1 MATQFQD
8 LLPAVAAL
16 ADPTQHVSLG
26 KVGELVALSPSRAQR
41 VFTAELGQSPN
52 AFDRRVRLEV
62 ASVLLRACDDRIIDV
77 AMASGFGS
85 HEHFTRAFGAHFGC
99 SPTQWR
105 RRHPTLTHDEAA
117 RAVSI
122 ARCAGLYRRPLTRK
136 RTTMHYDVAI
146 ENLDAVPVMY
156 QTRRLDREEI
166 GSALAEVL
174 PAVYG
179 YVIGAGLAPAGH
191 PFVRYVEMSP
201 AFVSIEAGVPLT
213 AAPAEPAP
221 ADTKIRTGELAA
233 GPAAVTV
240 HKGPYEDLGDAYAAI
255 ERWVESSEASLA
267 GAPWELYLTDPGEV
281 PDPSDWL
288 TKVCWP
294 VTGVS

>member
-1 MATQFQD
+1 MAGLLILLGGLMTIVTLERQTARAHVDAYRAD
-8 LLPAVAAL
+8 L
-16 ADPTQHVSLG
+16 
-26 KVGELVALSPSRAQR
+26 
-41 VFTAELGQSPN
+41 
-52 AFDRRVRLEV
+52 
-62 ASVLLRACDDRIIDV
+62 
-77 AMASGFGS
+77 
-85 HEHFTRAFGAHFGC
+85 
-99 SPTQWR
+99 
-105 RRHPTLTHDEAA
+105 AA
-117 RAVSI
+117 R
-122 ARCAGLYRRPLTRK
+122 
-136 RTTMHYDVAI
+136 
-146 ENLDAVPVMY
+146 
-156 QTRRLDREEI
+156 
-166 GSALAEVL
+166 SALAEVL

-240 HKGPYEDLGDAYAAI
+240 HKGPYEGLGDAYAAI
-255 ERWVESSEASLA
+255 ERWVESSDASLA